1 MSRPLRLSST
11 MQLPTVT
18 RQGAERQLQT
28 QRDTQIG
35 RRTDSGRVVAAMAV
49 STPLKGEQHDAAV
62 PTVTAHGAKR
72 PLERQPGTK
81 SGRRLDS
88 GNDDGDEY
96 AAEVERHDATAHRDD
111 TRSGEAPEEAARQAD
126 RREHRN
132 GNDDGDEHAAEA
144 EQHDA
149 AVPTATTQGV

>member
-88 GNDDGDEY
+88 GNDDGDEQ
-96 AAEVERHDATAHRDD
+96 ATEV
-111 TRSGEAPEEAARQAD
+111 
-126 RREHRN
+126 
-132 GNDDGDEHAAEA
+132 

-149 AVPTATTQGV
+149 AAHRDKPRSGKVAEDAARHGQRPERRQWLRRWQ